1 MQNDRFED
9 MFRGPT
15 PEQQEQ
21 EKTLG
26 YMVIAAVFLIVFCFA
41 MGGIFAGLLI
51 YLVVRFVIKRYWVLY
66 AMLPLALFGIFVL
79 HGTGEWFSSLGF
91 LSAVRLPFVATL
103 AEKYLHDGKPFPLT
117 GYSFVSAGVVG
128 IILACVVHPIIQ
140 YFESKIIKSKHVSL
154 LKKRADRKYK
164 EFRLNRFKYND
175 RAQLKFR
182 KSESKA
188 NFIGYDEFGER
199 VELDDEELN
208 SHMLVIMTTGGGKTV
223 IIGTVIENA
232 IRQGKPVFFMD
243 GKGERESMLEF
254 KAQAEKYG
262 RKVHMFT
269 DIDQLNFNFLRHGS
283 PTQLRDKIMNLF
295 EWSEPFYKINCSRF
309 LQLTLRM
316 LREFGET
323 LDLATIYRMTFRS
336 KVAAYIS
343 ELKEREEKELSRVTT
358 EWKQYEETLYQL
370 ERAKNAVALTP
381 EPEEEPTEKPQS
393 IDESVPVAA
402 DDFFGFRQARQVKR
416 AAIAS
421 EEPQPAEAKKAE
433 PDESHAAPMM
443 DLVKEKIEIPPQPNV
458 SKEEAAER
466 YRKRMEK
473 IEYYRERFFGEG
485 SEDESEEEVT
495 GINFDTLVSLRN
507 QVAELMESDL
517 GPLFEET
524 GGGMDLLEVT
534 DRNEMAIFSLSGN
547 KYRDYIKML
556 GRIVISEFNTIV
568 DYRQK
573 AGKKRMLMVCD
584 EFSAYASHEIVDV
597 VNKSRS
603 AGGECV
609 ISMQGLSD
617 TDKVDPNLTRQI
629 INNCNT
635 YLLGR
640 VNDSEDAS
648 ILAATLGTYEDGDIT
663 SQVRKDPLYK
673 LNFESEMGTV
683 RSVQRFRAHPDEIK
697 ELSKGEVFLARKLKK
712 RDDGQPYVARVYV
725 RNGLNLEGIQ
735 EIIS

>member
-66 AMLPLALFGIFVL
+66 AMLPLALFGIFIL
-79 HGTGEWFSSLGF
+79 HGTGEWLSSLGF

-164 EFRLNRFKYND
+164 KFRLNRFKYND

-336 KVAAYIS
+336 KVATYIS

-358 EWKQYEETLYQL
+358 EWEQYEETLYQL

-402 DDFFGFRQARQVKR
+402 DDFFGFRQARQDKR
-416 AAIAS
+416 AAAAS
-421 EEPQPAEAKKAE
+421 EEPQPAEAEEAE
-433 PDESHAAPMM
+433 PDESYAAPMM
-443 DLVKEKIEIPPQPNV
+443 DLVKEKIEIPPQPDV
-458 SKEEAAER
+458 SKEEAAKR

-473 IEYYRERFFGEG
+473 IEYYRERFFGED

-495 GINFDTLVSLRN
+495 GINFNALVSLRN

-635 YLLGR
+635 YLFGR

-663 SQVRKDPLYK
+663 SQVKKDPLYK

>member
-1 MQNDRFED
+1 VQNDGFED

-41 MGGIFAGLLI
+41 MGGIIAGLLI
-51 YLVVRFVIKRYWVLY
+51 YLAVRFVIKRYWVLY
-66 AMLPLALFGIFVL
+66 AMLPLALFGILVL
-79 HGTGEWFSSLGF
+79 HGTGEWLSSLGF

-164 EFRLNRFKYND
+164 KFRLNRFKYND
-175 RAQLKFR
+175 LAQLKFR

-262 RKVHMFT
+262 RKVHLFT
-269 DIDQLNFNFLRHGS
+269 DLDELNFNFLRHGS

-343 ELKEREEKELSRVTT
+343 ELIEREENELSRITT
-358 EWKQYEETLYQL
+358 EWEHYEKALHRA
-370 ERAKNAVALTP
+370 ERAKNGVSLTP
-381 EPEEEPTEKPQS
+381 EPEEEPTENLEDVAEP
-393 IDESVPVAA
+393 VPVAA
-402 DDFFGFRQARQVKR
+402 DDFFGFRQARQDKK
-416 AAIAS
+416 AAVAS
-421 EEPQPAEAKKAE
+421 EEPQPEEADEAE
-433 PDESHAAPMM
+433 PNVSLAAPRV
-443 DLVKEKIEIPPQPNV
+443 DLIKEEIEIPPQPDV
-458 SKEEAAER
+458 SREEGAER
-466 YRKRMEK
+466 YRERMEK
-473 IEYYRERFFGEG
+473 IEYYRERFFGED
-485 SEDESEEEVT
+485 SEDESEEEDT
-495 GINFDTLVSLRN
+495 GINFNSLVSLRN

-635 YLLGR
+635 YLFGR

-663 SQVRKDPLYK
+663 SQVKKDPLYK

-725 RNGLNLEGIQ
+725 RNGLDLEGIQ
-735 EIIS
+735 EIVS

>member
-1 MQNDRFED
+1 MQNDGFED

-41 MGGIFAGLLI
+41 MGGIIAGLLI
-51 YLVVRFVIKRYWVLY
+51 YLAVRFVIKRYWVLY
-66 AMLPLALFGIFVL
+66 AMLPLALFGILVL
-79 HGTGEWFSSLGF
+79 HGTGEWLSTLGF

-164 EFRLNRFKYND
+164 KFRLNRFKYND

-232 IRQGKPVFFMD
+232 IRQDKPIFFMD

-262 RKVHMFT
+262 RKVHLFT
-269 DIDQLNFNFLRHGS
+269 DLDELNFNFLRHGS

-343 ELKEREEKELSRVTT
+343 ELIEREENELSRITT
-358 EWKQYEETLYQL
+358 EWEHYEEALHRA
-370 ERAKNAVALTP
+370 ERAKNAVAITP
-381 EPEEEPTEKPQS
+381 EPEEESTENLQDVAEP
-393 IDESVPVAA
+393 VPVAA
-402 DDFFGFRQARQVKR
+402 DDFFGFHQARQDKK
-416 AAIAS
+416 AAVAS
-421 EEPQPAEAKKAE
+421 EEPQPEEADEAE
-433 PDESHAAPMM
+433 PNVSPAAPMV
-443 DLVKEKIEIPPQPNV
+443 DLIKEEIEIPPQPDV
-458 SKEEAAER
+458 SREEGAER
-466 YRKRMEK
+466 YRERMEK
-473 IEYYRERFFGEG
+473 IEYYRERFFGED

-495 GINFDTLVSLRN
+495 GINFNTLVSLRN

-635 YLLGR
+635 YLFGR

-663 SQVRKDPLYK
+663 SQVKKDPLYK

-725 RNGLNLEGIQ
+725 RNGLDLEGIQ
-735 EIIS
+735 EIVS